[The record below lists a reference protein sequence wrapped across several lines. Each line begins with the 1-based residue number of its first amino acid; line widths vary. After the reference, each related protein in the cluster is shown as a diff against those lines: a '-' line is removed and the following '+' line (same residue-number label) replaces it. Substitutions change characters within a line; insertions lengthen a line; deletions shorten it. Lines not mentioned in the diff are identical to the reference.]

1 MAKRRTL
8 PSLRR
13 ALFVGLI
20 ALAIA
25 VQTGAAGSAPT
36 QSSRIFRIVLA
47 PQAGLDY
54 IDPALSY
61 TPPGWAL
68 LDTTCA
74 RLMTYPD
81 KPPPAGYRAVP
92 EVAAAFPKVSRD
104 FKTYTFTLRRG
115 FRFSDGTPVHASAFA
130 RAIDR
135 TLAPAM
141 NSPGV
146 VHMRDI
152 VGAADVLAGRRTRAR
167 GVVAR
172 GNTLVVRFT
181 RPAPDFPT
189 RTTLPFFCAVP
200 PNLPIDPEGRRA
212 FPGAGPITSPSTG
225 RSNVS

>member
-25 VQTGAAGSAPT
+25 VQTSAAGSAPHSPAG
-36 QSSRIFRIVLA
+36 SSESSWRPRPGSTTSTRL
-47 PQAGLDY
+47 
-54 IDPALSY
+54 LSY
-61 TPPGWAL
+61 ASRLGP
-68 LDTTCA
+68 A
-74 RLMTYPD
+74 RHHV
-81 KPPPAGYRAVP
+81 RAVDDLSGQAAAGRVP
-92 EVAAAFPKVSRD
+92 RPCQVAAAFPKVSRD

-115 FRFSDGTPVHASAFA
+115 FRFSDQDARPRERVCPRHRPHA
-130 RAIDR
+130 RAC
-135 TLAPAM
+135 
-141 NSPGV
+141 
-146 VHMRDI
+146 HE
-152 VGAADVLAGRRTRAR
+152 LAGRRAHARHRRRGRRARRRRPRAR

-172 GNTLVVRFT
+172 GNTLMVRFT

-212 FPGAGPITSPSTG
+212 FPGAGPYPSPSTG